1 MSVAPALIKQQHS
14 AMGEDPGRQRHP
26 TVLPWSSSRWRPKLA
41 RGVGVQTC
49 SGGSSEPMC
58 LWHPQGG
65 SYHVLLC
72 MKMEQIFQSTQPGGA
87 RPSQP
92 RSAQDPQVTTPVVW
106 WYQPFQAIP
115 SPKPNYWSSV
125 LDLQWSWG
133 ALEVPGATPGETGLC
148 FRMFSAAIIISVWG
162 WGGGG
167 PFGTYEGILSY
178 PG

>member
-1 MSVAPALIKQQHS
+1 MVE
-14 AMGEDPGRQRHP
+14 GPGRQRHP
-26 TVLPWSSSRWRPKLA
+26 PPRSSSRWGPKLA

-49 SGGSSEPMC
+49 SGGPSEPVC

-65 SYHVLLC
+65 SYHVLLW

-92 RSAQDPQVTTPVVW
+92 PSAQDPQVTTLVVW
-106 WYQPFQAIP
+106 WYQSLQAIP
-115 SPKPNYWSSV
+115 SPKPNHWSSV

-133 ALEVPGATPGETGLC
+133 TLEVPGATLGMRLGSVSEC
-148 FRMFSAAIIISVWG
+148 QFSAVIIISVWG

-167 PFGTYEGILSY
+167 PFGIYGGILSY
-178 PG
+178 HG